1 MGVIEP
7 TKCNQQYEMV
17 CPHKWAVGPKFMI
30 LSLGKVMV
38 NTWNSNLGT
47 SFRTNSYMQVLEI
60 KNVEEFGSCYDS
72 ELLFGTL

>member
-1 MGVIEP
+1 MGLSS
-7 TKCNQQYEMV
+7 K
-17 CPHKWAVGPKFMI
+17 VGSGPLIHDTFI
-30 LSLGKVMV
+30 GEVMV

-47 SFRTNSYMQVLEI
+47 SFRTNSYMQVLEV